1 MIIDFHTHVHPP
13 EDAAE
18 PLWQGRSPMTIENV
32 LKAQEVGGVDISFIS
47 NPLHH
52 LSRMDRDQQYQ
63 AVDRSNG
70 YLASLQ
76 AKHGPVFAFAT
87 AVPWGGDRF
96 LRQFERVIKQD
107 RMLGA
112 WIPSSLQ
119 GQYPDDDEALPFFQ
133 LAADLDVPVVIHPPA
148 AAFGDER
155 MQDYRLTSS
164 VGRPMD
170 NALATA
176 RLIVRGIFEK
186 VPNLKLVISHLGGGI
201 CEMIGRMDYAYNLR
215 EWAVFLGPYEPLLIK
230 HPPSYYLK
238 KIYLESTSY
247 HVPAARCAV
256 ETVGADHFIFG
267 TDAPPMFPLKKEGVE
282 LIRRLNLPRDEE
294 EKVYAGNARRLVN
307 LDARLPVNPVP

>member
-32 LKAQEVGGVDISFIS
+32 LKAQEIGGVDISFIS

-52 LSRMDRDQQYQ
+52 LARMDRDQQYQ
-63 AVDRSNG
+63 AVDRSNS

-76 AKHGPVFAFAT
+76 AKHASIFAFAV

-96 LRQFERVIKQD
+96 LRQFERAIKQD

-119 GQYPDDDEALPFFQ
+119 GQYPDDDEALAFFQ
-133 LAADLDVPVVIHPPA
+133 LASDLDVPVVIHPPA

-164 VGRPMD
+164 VGRPID

-186 VPNLKLVISHLGGGI
+186 VPDLKLVVSHLGGGI
-201 CEMIGRMDYAYNLR
+201 CEMIGRMDYALR
-215 EWAVFLGPYEPLLIK
+215 L
-230 HPPSYYLK
+230 
-238 KIYLESTSY
+238 
-247 HVPAARCAV
+247 
-256 ETVGADHFIFG
+256 
-267 TDAPPMFPLKKEGVE
+267 
-282 LIRRLNLPRDEE
+282 
-294 EKVYAGNARRLVN
+294 
-307 LDARLPVNPVP
+307 